1 MITWLGD
8 GEGYDQGAVF
18 RRQSGF
24 SRPETNPPPSS
35 DFARAYLD
43 DQGWDVQASV
53 PEMKAIMHSLQ
64 IRMTIAFTL
73 AFGAT
78 TLATLA
84 VEPASKDRGAEA
96 RQTKT
101 SRTASKTAASVAAPR
116 DASVRDATK
125 REVSTA
131 RGLGKSGLVVARDG
145 RIRFDPNMI
154 DALEVGDQLNLGW
167 QPRVAPE
174 RFEVVRFRQTSESGR
189 WWQLRSLERDLVVA
203 TLAQRDGLVAGWM
216 QEPGI
221 DGGMEWT
228 LVPIGPGLVRP
239 EPKAADLPGCGG
251 GINPGV
257 DTEGPLEQGGIAGE
271 DPEECAGCAA
281 TVADIAFFYTSLCL
295 EAEEERIENDGGDPE
310 DAPAAIAAVCE
321 LECANTTITMENSG
335 LNYGTRPVYVGLVE
349 WDEQSDSLL
358 GPFQNTSDG
367 IIDEVHEIRDEV
379 GADACALVSLTDGEN
394 PSVGYCGLAYVLGG
408 NSPAF
413 AFSSLVRGCM
423 GYSLFAHEFGHNIGL
438 LHAVGDSATGD
449 GPPCDPWEPTWV
461 GCCAPG
467 ESPVASEEER
477 QYQYGWRWVG
487 STTFCFKTVMA
498 YSPGSTVLHYSN
510 PEVIYDGVPTGSP
523 QESADNRVANN
534 ARRVSETMPGTAAYR
549 CAVPEQTGADGRL
562 VAAGLQPFDS
572 FGVSIT
578 TNGTR
583 MMSGASRHDARGLNA
598 GAAYVFEDLLDDE
611 PDVGWLQSAKMTPTY
626 LREGDRFGESVAASG
641 DFLVVGSPRAGR
653 WVTEIDKK
661 TGEEFDVLEA
671 ASAGEVSVWE
681 WTGAYYC
688 LLQRLQPE
696 ELVDN
701 DWFGHS
707 VAIADGFLVIGAP
720 RRDVD
725 VDQNDETGAVYVY
738 QLTGG
743 IFEQL
748 PAEDG
753 FLSGDDPGDLAGWS
767 VAVGAEAASSVR
779 YAMIGAPEADMGRGK
794 VIPYVFLDGTD
805 ALRRSDLGSS
815 DPEGKFGWSMAM
827 NGADAVIGAPY
838 ASEAEG
844 AAVAYRVVANDF
856 ESVEEL
862 SSPGSMPG
870 DRFGYAVAVSEDYIA
885 VGAPDSSQGAVD
897 LIGSVFIYERDG
909 ADWDWQQFIQP
920 VGLRAGD
927 RFGES
932 AAIVGNIVF
941 AGAPQ
946 ADDSGILSGVVYA
959 IQIEFTDCNE
969 NLVDDSIDI
978 YLGDSEDLDGNGIP
992 DECADGSCFADL
1004 NGDLV
1009 VNGKDFGIL
1018 LVQWGPA
1025 GPQTTADLNLD
1036 GIVDAADLGLMLAL
1050 WNQTCEDEP

>member
-73 AFGAT
+73 AIGAA
-78 TLATLA
+78 TLASLA
-84 VEPASKDRGAEA
+84 VEPSSKDRGSDA
-96 RQTKT
+96 RKATT
-101 SRTASKTAASVAAPR
+101 SREASQVAAPR
-116 DASVRDATK
+116 DAMPPAALKQVTSNNGGPVQA
-125 REVSTA
+125 
-131 RGLGKSGLVVARDG
+131 GLVIARDG
-145 RIRFDPNMI
+145 RIRFDPQMI
-154 DALEVGDQLNLGW
+154 DSLRVGDRLDLGL

-174 RFEVVRFRQTSESGR
+174 QFEVIQFSLTSESGR
-189 WWQLRSLERDLVVA
+189 WWQLRSLDRDLVVA

-216 QEPGI
+216 QEPGN
-221 DGGMEWT
+221 DGGMEWA

-251 GINPGV
+251 GIVPDVGA
-257 DTEGPLEQGGIAGE
+257 EGPLDEGGIAGGGPDE
-271 DPEECAGCAA
+271 TECAGCAA

-310 DAPAAIAAVCE
+310 DAPAAIGAVCE
-321 LECANTTITMENSG
+321 LECANTTIAMGNSG
-335 LNYGTRPVYVGLVE
+335 LIYGTRPVYVGLVE

-358 GPFQNTSDG
+358 GPFQNPSDG
-367 IIDEVHEIRDEV
+367 VIDEVHTIRDEV

-394 PSVGYCGLAYVLGG
+394 PDLSYCGLAYVVGG
-408 NSPAF
+408 NNEAF

-423 GYSLFAHEFGHNIGL
+423 GYSLLAHEFGHNIGL
-438 LHAVGDSATGD
+438 LHAVGDGD
-449 GPPCDPWEPTWV
+449 EDFPCEPWDPAWV

-467 ESPVASEEER
+467 ESPEVNEDER
-477 QYQYGWRWVG
+477 EYQHGWRWVG

-498 YSPGSTVLHYSN
+498 YSPGSTVLNYSN
-510 PEVIYDGVPTGSP
+510 PEVIYDGVATGSP
-523 QESADNRVANN
+523 QESDDNRVANN

-572 FGVSIT
+572 FGISIT

-583 MMSGASRHDARGLNA
+583 MMAGASRHDARGLNA
-598 GAAYVFEDLLDDE
+598 GAAFVFEDLLDDE

-870 DRFGYAVAVSEDYIA
+870 DRFGYAVAVSGDYIA

-946 ADDSGILSGVVYA
+946 AGDSGILSGVVYA

-1004 NGDLV
+1004 NGDLM
-1009 VNGKDFGIL
+1009 VNGEDFGIL

-1025 GPQTTADLNLD
+1025 GPQATADLNLD
-1036 GIVDAADLGLMLAL
+1036 GVVDAADLGLMLAL

>member
-1 MITWLGD
+1 
-8 GEGYDQGAVF
+8 
-18 RRQSGF
+18 
-24 SRPETNPPPSS
+24 
-35 DFARAYLD
+35 
-43 DQGWDVQASV
+43 
-53 PEMKAIMHSLQ
+53 MHSLQ

-73 AFGAT
+73 VIGA
-78 TLATLA
+78 ATLA
-84 VEPASKDRGAEA
+84 SVAVEPTSKDRRADA
-96 RQTKT
+96 RK
-101 SRTASKTAASVAAPR
+101 AVAPPATTQAVAPR
-116 DASVRDATK
+116 ERTPSGNSERAVAGPRIQA
-125 REVSTA
+125 A
-131 RGLGKSGLVVARDG
+131 AGLVVARDG
-145 RIRFDPNMI
+145 RVRFDPRMI
-154 DALEVGDQLNLGW
+154 DALRSGDRLSLGW
-167 QPRVAPE
+167 RPRSAPE
-174 RFEVVRFRQTSESGR
+174 QFEVIRYNRTSTAGC

-203 TLAQRDGLVAGWM
+203 TLAQRDGLVAGWL
-216 QEPGI
+216 QEPG
-221 DGGMEWT
+221 DGGGMEWT
-228 LVPIGPGLVRP
+228 LVPIGPGLARP
-239 EPKAADLPGCGG
+239 EPKASDLPGCGG
-251 GINPGV
+251 GIIPDVGP
-257 DTEGPLEQGGIAGE
+257 EGPLEEGGIAGGGPDE
-271 DPEECAGCAA
+271 EECAGCAA

-310 DAPAAIAAVCE
+310 DAPAAIGAVCE
-321 LECANTTITMENSG
+321 LECANTTISMENSG
-335 LNYGTRPVYVGLVE
+335 LIYGARPVYVGLVE

-358 GPFQNTSDG
+358 GPFQNPSDG
-367 IIDEVHEIRDEV
+367 VIDEVHETRDLV

-394 PSVGYCGLAYVLGG
+394 PAVGYCGLAYVLGG
-408 NSPAF
+408 NSPEF

-423 GYSLFAHEFGHNIGL
+423 GYSLLAHEFGHNIGL

-449 GPPCDPWEPTWV
+449 GPPCDPWDPAWV

-467 ESPVASEEER
+467 ESPEVGEDER
-477 QYQYGWRWVG
+477 AYQYGWRWVG

-534 ARRVSETMPGTAAYR
+534 ARRIRETMPGTAAYR
-549 CAVPEQTGADGRL
+549 CAVPEQTGEDGRL
-562 VAAGLQPFDS
+562 VAGGLQQFDS
-572 FGVSIT
+572 FGISIT
-578 TNGTR
+578 TNGIR

-598 GAAYVFEDLLDDE
+598 GAAYVFEDVLDDD

-641 DFLVVGSPRAGR
+641 DYLVIGSPRAGR
-653 WVTEIDKK
+653 WVTEIDKD

-681 WTGAYYC
+681 WTGSYFC

-720 RRDVD
+720 RRDAD
-725 VDQNDETGAVYVY
+725 VDANDETGAAYIY
-738 QLTGG
+738 RLEGG

-748 PAEDG
+748 
-753 FLSGDDPGDLAGWS
+753 SGDDGLIPGDEPGDLTGWS
-767 VAVGAEAASSVR
+767 VAVGAEVDSPVR
-779 YAMIGAPEADMGRGK
+779 YAMIGAPEADGGRGK
-794 VIPYVFLDGTD
+794 VIPFVFLNGED
-805 ALRRSDLGSS
+805 AVRRSDLQFS
-815 DPEGKFGWSMAM
+815 DSEGKFGWSMAM
-827 NGADAVIGAPY
+827 AGPDAVVGAPY
-838 ASEAEG
+838 ASQSEG

-856 ESVEEL
+856 DSVEEL
-862 SSPGSMPG
+862 SSPGSIPG
-870 DRFGYAVAVSEDYIA
+870 DRFGYSVTVSENYIA
-885 VGAPDSSQGAVD
+885 VGAPESNSGPVD
-897 LIGSVFIYERDG
+897 LVGSVFIYERDG
-909 ADWDWQQFIQP
+909 SDWDWQQYIQP
-920 VGLRAGD
+920 MGLRAGD

-932 AAIVGNIVF
+932 VAIVGNIVF

-946 ADDSGILSGVVYA
+946 ADDAGVLSGVVYA

-1009 VNGKDFGIL
+1009 VNGEDFGIL